1 MNAKPVTTTESTYG
15 PDELAARAIQRRGVE
30 AVIWGMPVVN
40 YDLMYQAMVREAKGA
55 FNQIAYWSRL
65 PDWKIQTLTPNPD
78 AIYLTPFTNSA
89 EVGPVVLEIPPANE
103 GSITGTIMDAWQCA
117 LKYTSPITKFFNVG
131 LGGNGLFERRQQDEF
146 GASYAYTDLSKVL
159 KDNLDLLPLV
169 GRRLLPEHQVE
180 LFYNFHITPW
190 LRLSGDLQIIR
201 PNRPIAD
208 TAIVPGMRLKI
219 VF

>member
-1 MNAKPVTTTESTYG
+1 MKKQASGTAKAQVKPLSSN
-15 PDELAARAIQRRGVE
+15 ELAERTIHRRAVE
-30 AVIWGMPVVN
+30 AVIWAMPVVN
-40 YDLMYQAMVREAKGA
+40 YDL
-55 FNQIAYWSRL
+55 
-65 PDWKIQTLTPNPD
+65 
-78 AIYLTPFTNSA
+78 IYLTPFTNTA

-146 GASYAYTDLSKVL
+146 GASYAYTDLSEVL
-159 KDNLDLLPLV
+159 KDNLDLLPLG

-180 LFYNFHITPW
+180 LFYNLHITPW